1 MIQIPVQAVFR
12 HLEWDEVR
20 VRAFTLAISAHGCL
34 LDMDI
39 KPEQGQ
45 RMRLLN
51 AESAAEQSGRV
62 IRVQRTQ
69 GGSFAVEFEF
79 DSRLHI
85 SGPLF
90 LPLKTGAPPNN
101 MDTDERGV

>member
-79 DSRLHI
+79 DS
-85 SGPLF
+85 P
-90 LPLKTGAPPNN
+90 APHLWSIVSAPE
-101 MDTDERGV
+101 DWRASQQHGHR